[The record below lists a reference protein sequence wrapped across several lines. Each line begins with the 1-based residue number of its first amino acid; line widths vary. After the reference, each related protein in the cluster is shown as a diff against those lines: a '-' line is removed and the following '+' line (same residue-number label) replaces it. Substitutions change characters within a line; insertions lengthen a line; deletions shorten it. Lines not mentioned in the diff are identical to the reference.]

1 MPRRGRANEHDQRGR
16 PRGGAHVGRRPHR
29 AGAGGQPAGLAAVRG
44 VRARQARPQ
53 PRARRL
59 AARPRR
65 RDGGARRPRPLHPAQ
80 RGREHLGR
88 QGRPHHRVQPRREG
102 PDVRPE
108 RRRGLPPP
116 DVLRDPRR
124 RPPHVSGVDSCGSP
138 GRIHSKERWM
148 AHEETVYDALDHAHG
163 GEGQW
168 AFGTGFDEPLAGV
181 DTTVPDGIDPA
192 DLGAYCL
199 MLGDDALVLA
209 QRLTQ
214 WVTASPELEEEV
226 AIANTALDLL
236 GQARLLLARAGS
248 VGVLGRSREHAT
260 ASIPDE
266 DALAYFRD
274 PDEFR
279 NTALVEAPNGDFA
292 QTMVR
297 LLAAAAV
304 RLAVFARL
312 RESRDPV
319 LAAIAAKGVNE
330 LAYHRDHAARWVV
343 RLGDGTE
350 QSHRRAQAGADAG
363 WPLLADVFTATDV
376 ERRLTGVAV
385 DPAEVRQEVCE
396 VLTTVLVRAT
406 LTVPEWP
413 ADASPRGRN
422 GEHTPELTELLGTL
436 QGLAREHPA
445 ATW

>member
-1 MPRRGRANEHDQRGR
+1 MP
-16 PRGGAHVGRRPHR
+16 
-29 AGAGGQPAGLAAVRG
+29 
-44 VRARQARPQ
+44 
-53 PRARRL
+53 
-59 AARPRR
+59 
-65 RDGGARRPRPLHPAQ
+65 
-80 RGREHLGR
+80 
-88 QGRPHHRVQPRREG
+88 
-102 PDVRPE
+102 
-108 RRRGLPPP
+108 
-116 DVLRDPRR
+116 
-124 RPPHVSGVDSCGSP
+124 
-138 GRIHSKERWM
+138 
-148 AHEETVYDALDHAHG
+148 HEETVYEALDHAHG

-181 DTTVPDGIDPA
+181 DTTVPHGIDPA

-214 WVTASPELEEEV
+214 WITAAPELEEEV
-226 AIANTALDLL
+226 AIANVALDLL

-248 VGVLGRSREHAT
+248 VGVLGRSRQHAT
-260 ASIPDE
+260 ESIPDE

-279 NTALVEAPNGDFA
+279 NTGLVEAPNGDFG

-297 LLAAAAV
+297 LLVASTV
-304 RLAVFARL
+304 RLAAFARL

-330 LAYHRDHAARWVV
+330 LAYHRDHAARWVL

-350 QSHRRAQAGADAG
+350 ESHRRAQDGADAV

-376 ERRLTGVAV
+376 EARLTSAGVAI
-385 DPAEVRQEVCE
+385 DPAATREEVTAVLTE
-396 VLTTVLVRAT
+396 VLERAT
-406 LTVPEWP
+406 LRVPPWP
-413 ADASPRGRN
+413 ADAPPYGRE
-422 GEHTPELTELLGTL
+422 GRHGPELTELLAGL
-436 QGLAREHPA
+436 QGLARQHPA

>member
-1 MPRRGRANEHDQRGR
+1 M
-16 PRGGAHVGRRPHR
+16 
-29 AGAGGQPAGLAAVRG
+29 
-44 VRARQARPQ
+44 
-53 PRARRL
+53 
-59 AARPRR
+59 
-65 RDGGARRPRPLHPAQ
+65 
-80 RGREHLGR
+80 
-88 QGRPHHRVQPRREG
+88 
-102 PDVRPE
+102 
-108 RRRGLPPP
+108 
-116 DVLRDPRR
+116 
-124 RPPHVSGVDSCGSP
+124 
-138 GRIHSKERWM
+138 
-148 AHEETVYDALDHAHG
+148 HEETVYDALTNASEDAGH
-163 GEGQW
+163 W

-214 WVTASPELEEEV
+214 WVTAAPELEEEV
-226 AIANTALDLL
+226 AVANVALDLL

-248 VGVLGRSREHAT
+248 VGVLGRSRSLAT
-260 ASIPDE
+260 ESIPDE

-279 NTALVEAPNGDFA
+279 NTGLVEAENGDFG

-297 LLAAAAV
+297 LLVASTV

-330 LAYHRDHAARWVV
+330 LAYHRDHAARWVL

-350 QSHRRAQAGADAG
+350 ESHRRVQAGVDAV
-363 WPLLADVFTATDV
+363 WPLLGDVLTATDV
-376 ERRLTGVAV
+376 EQRLVAGGVAV
-385 DPAEVRQEVCE
+385 DPADVREEVHS
-396 VLTTVLVRAT
+396 VLTQVLDQAT
-406 LTVPEWP
+406 LRVPDWP
-413 ADASPRGRN
+413 ADVPPRGRV
-422 GEHTPELTELLGTL
+422 GEHGPELTALLDTL
-436 QGLAREHPA
+436 QGLARQHPA